1 MRIVADEEELDWMG
15 QNCWFCNQRPPV
27 RGKSRAVKL
36 KKFADGAGSSVRI
49 LRCSV
54 SVPRCEEC
62 AAGHLRAASK
72 AINIALAGMLVAF
85 LVVVVWRPID
95 MPWWAMA
102 LLVFAGSIPGATML
116 GGTTNLPPGQKP
128 EMDAAAFM
136 AVERLKRDGWM
147 KDDQP

>member
-1 MRIVADEEELDWMG
+1 MRIVTDEEELDWMG
-15 QNCWFCNQRPPV
+15 QDCWFCNQRPPV
-27 RGKSRAVKL
+27 RGKSSRVKL

-62 AAGHLRAASK
+62 AAGHFRASSK
-72 AINIALAGMLVAF
+72 AMNLALAGAFVVF
-85 LVVVVWRPID
+85 LVVVVWRPVE
-95 MPWWAMA
+95 MPWWVMA
-102 LLVFAGSIPGATML
+102 LLVLAGSVPGAAML
-116 GGTTNLPPGQKP
+116 GSTAGLPPAQKP
-128 EMDAAAFM
+128 EREAEAFM

>member
-1 MRIVADEEELDWMG
+1 MRMIADEEDLDWMG

-54 SVPRCEEC
+54 SVPRCDPC
-62 AAGHLRAASK
+62 AAGHLRVSSK
-72 AINIALAGMLVAF
+72 ATDIGFAGMLAVF
-85 LVVVVWRPID
+85 LVVVVWRPIE
-95 MPWWAMA
+95 MPWWAKA
-102 LLVFAGSIPGATML
+102 LLVLAGFLPGAAML
-116 GGTTNLPPGQKP
+116 GGTSGLPPGQKP
-128 EMDAAAFM
+128 ESEADAFM